1 MSAVAE
7 ELLQDTTGE
16 VVSEGQPAGTR
27 REDDTHQ
34 AEFDIQ
40 AETEERRQA
49 LEAQERA
56 EEERTRIETQAV
68 ATGLVRIGGVWKEP
82 QQAPASHRIAEE
94 IERIDAE
101 LDATDRNKLK
111 SRKASLERQMQ
122 EAIRQEL
129 QAVPRPEE
137 LNEII
142 ERQHE
147 LDAAADEALA
157 TLIDAIDATLE
168 HREKEYEGA
177 IRAARKAGI
186 MVNPASRFDVRR
198 SGDEPGIKALGNR
211 ANGRGIRVLY

>member
-157 TLIDAIDATLE
+157 TLIDAIDATLAVAP
-168 HREKEYEGA
+168 GT
-177 IRAARKAGI
+177 
-186 MVNPASRFDVRR
+186 NQASRPWATAPTGAGFGCSTKCPPIRSRR
-198 SGDEPGIKALGNR
+198 ACWRSWRP
-211 ANGRGIRVLY
+211 